1 MKIKAVIWDLDG
13 TLLDTLHDLADS
25 VNAAL
30 SAHGMPVHSIDKI
43 RSFVGNG
50 MVKLISRAVPAGTS
64 EADEAAVREFFKA
77 HYAAHCNDKTKP
89 YPGIP
94 ALLDELKEAG
104 VKMAVVSNK
113 PDFATKELVKLYFG
127 DCIGTAVGGRDGVPV
142 KPAREMVQLALEEL
156 DIPAE
161 KAIYIGDSEVDVQTA
176 QNADMQGI
184 FVDWGFRDESVLRE
198 TGAKTVAHTTEQL
211 RAEIFQLL

>member
-1 MKIKAVIWDLDG
+1 MPISAILWDLDG
-13 TLLDTLHDLADS
+13 TLLDTLQDLADS

-30 SAHGMPVHSIDKI
+30 LSHGMPVHSVDKI
-43 RSFVGNG
+43 RTFVGNG
-50 MVKLISRAVPAGTS
+50 MHKLISRAVPAETT
-64 EADEAAVREFFKA
+64 EEEETAVREFFKS

-89 YPGIP
+89 YPGVP
-94 ALLDELKEAG
+94 ALLAELKEAG
-104 VKMAVVSNK
+104 VTMAVVSNK

-156 DIPAE
+156 GVPAE

-211 RAEIFQLL
+211 RTEIFQLL